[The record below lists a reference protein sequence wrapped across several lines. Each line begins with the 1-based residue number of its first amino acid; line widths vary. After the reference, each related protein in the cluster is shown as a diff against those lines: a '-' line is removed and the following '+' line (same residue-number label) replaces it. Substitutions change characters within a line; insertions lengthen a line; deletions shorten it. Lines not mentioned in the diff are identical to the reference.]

1 MPKKPSYQGTVE
13 EDNIEEWTD
22 KDFQRAI
29 PAKEFFTQRLGTQAA
44 DAFFETN
51 RKTIANAKRGRPLK
65 PNKKREV
72 KLRIDP
78 DVLDAFKA
86 TGKGWQTH
94 MNAVLRD
101 HMPPAP

>member
-1 MPKKPSYQGTVE
+1 MPKKYNGTVE
-13 EDNIEEWTD
+13 EDNIETL
-22 KDFQRAI
+22 
-29 PAKEFFTQRLGTQAA
+29 P
-44 DAFFETN
+44 DAFFKNARPAREVLAELWGEKATTEFMATN
-51 RKTIANAKRGRPLK
+51 AKTIAKRGRPPK